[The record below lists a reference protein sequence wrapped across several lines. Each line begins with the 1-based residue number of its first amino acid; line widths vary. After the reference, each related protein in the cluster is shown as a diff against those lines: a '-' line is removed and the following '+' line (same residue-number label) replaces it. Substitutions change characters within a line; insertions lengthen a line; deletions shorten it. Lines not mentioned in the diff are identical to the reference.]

1 MMSETNKIVA
11 QDLTVLEAMVAD
23 IGRYMISDATH
34 WPMSQEGMPKLTIGG
49 CLMRQE
55 RLQALRPQ
63 LAFSDQARLDG
74 AIDAFNDCLNEQVV
88 RFEKKAHDE
97 LHTRLR
103 EWTTFLRN
111 ATSKIATK
119 KRHYVDV
126 VDTRIVMT
134 ALINKLSQAPYR
146 LNPQIVQ
153 DVEQMDNRLKGQWQ
167 TAQFIL
173 DPVWEKAYPSDVYW
187 WLYGWPRQ
195 SVR

>member
-1 MMSETNKIVA
+1 MSETNEILA
-11 QDLTVLEAMVAD
+11 QDLTVLEAMVAE
-23 IGRYMISDATH
+23 IGAYMLSDATH
-34 WPMSQEGMPKLTIGG
+34 WLMNLEGMPKLTIGG

-55 RLQALRPQ
+55 RLQLLRSQ
-63 LAFSDQARLDG
+63 LAFSDQSRLDT
-74 AIDAFNDCLNEQVV
+74 AIDVFNDNLNEQVV

-103 EWTTFLRN
+103 EWTTYLRD
-111 ATSKIATK
+111 ATSKIATQ
-119 KRHYVDV
+119 KRHYAYV

-146 LNPQIVQ
+146 LNPQIAQ

-167 TAQFIL
+167 TGQFIL
-173 DPVWEKAYPSDVYW
+173 DPVWEKAYPPQVYW
-187 WLYGWPRQ
+187 WLYGQPRQ